1 MKSRMFVCAALT
13 ILAAIGVASA
23 DEVFTAKMVRTKG
36 LSKQS
41 VHLDLR
47 ITEYA
52 TQEDADA
59 LQKILAEEGQEAMQ
73 KALRAGDRGVARVTG
88 GLPRKVNWVRVYP
101 GHNGSTVIIVTE
113 HPLYFPGEEAGNRT
127 FRGAWFHHVG
137 DERSRPWARATRRSD
152 GDPRDGRQRAQDR
165 GGATS
170 GDRNGRRSAGAV
182 SWGQTRTRLPPVELV
197 VLVGGLDLPF
207 LTEYLDLAW
216 SGRFRQAPPALH
228 CGDLQP
234 VRARRLVLSLQLYI
248 PLAIAVHF
256 HANNGAF
263 LSCHVPPLWLKRST

>member
-23 DEVFTAKMVRTKG
+23 DEVFTATMVRTKG

-88 GLPRKVNWVRVYP
+88 GLPRKVNWVRVFP
-101 GHNGSTVIIVTE
+101 GQNGSTVIIVTE
-113 HPLYFPGEEAGNRT
+113 HPLYFPGEEPESGPSGALGFITLEMND
-127 FRGAWFHHVG
+127 RGHGRGRLAEVTAIHVTE
-137 DERSRPWARATRRSD
+137 DNVLKIEASRPAVIEMEDVRRV
-152 GDPRDGRQRAQDR
+152 Q
-165 GGATS
+165 
-170 GDRNGRRSAGAV
+170 
-182 SWGQTRTRLPPVELV
+182 
-197 VLVGGLDLPF
+197 
-207 LTEYLDLAW
+207 
-216 SGRFRQAPPALH
+216 
-228 CGDLQP
+228 
-234 VRARRLVLSLQLYI
+234 
-248 PLAIAVHF
+248 
-256 HANNGAF
+256 
-263 LSCHVPPLWLKRST
+263 

>member
-88 GLPRKVNWVRVYP
+88 GLPRKVIAAM
-101 GHNGSTVIIVTE
+101 G
-113 HPLYFPGEEAGNRT
+113 AG
-127 FRGAWFHHVG
+127 
-137 DERSRPWARATRRSD
+137 DSP
-152 GDPRDGRQRAQDR
+152 
-165 GGATS
+165 
-170 GDRNGRRSAGAV
+170 
-182 SWGQTRTRLPPVELV
+182 
-197 VLVGGLDLPF
+197 
-207 LTEYLDLAW
+207 
-216 SGRFRQAPPALH
+216 
-228 CGDLQP
+228 
-234 VRARRLVLSLQLYI
+234 
-248 PLAIAVHF
+248 
-256 HANNGAF
+256 
-263 LSCHVPPLWLKRST
+263 K